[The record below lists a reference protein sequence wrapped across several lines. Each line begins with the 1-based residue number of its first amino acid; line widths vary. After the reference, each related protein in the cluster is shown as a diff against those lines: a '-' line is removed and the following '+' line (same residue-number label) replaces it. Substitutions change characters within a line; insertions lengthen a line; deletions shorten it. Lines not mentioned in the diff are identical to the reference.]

1 MYVLLKPSVRHS
13 EFGGVCG
20 FIKAL
25 GVSSIPS
32 LKKYSTKLNCKGLVW
47 NQHVASIL
55 GKIVSVVN
63 KNLIRPIILYL
74 YSIQLSERENEHR
87 N

>member
-32 LKKYSTKLNCKGLVW
+32 LKKYGTKLNCKGLVW

-63 KNLIRPIILYL
+63 KNLIRPIILSL
-74 YSIQLSERENEHR
+74 QYSTIRKR
-87 N
+87 K